1 MQCPC
6 CLSKTRR
13 QLLGIMAA
21 TAGGLLV
28 TRLSPSSAAPIKRGA
43 DVAVRSVD
51 IHAHYYPEE
60 FLHLLGSEGKAF
72 GGSYTRQETT
82 FSFATPAGGLG
93 PLPLKFIDV
102 QARLLDMDHSGVDV
116 QALSLSVPMVYWADR
131 QLNARL
137 ARAWNDAASTV
148 HRQHPQRFVV
158 LATLP
163 MLEADDAIAE
173 LERAAELPGVRG
185 VYMGTNIN
193 GLDLDNP
200 RFAPIFARI
209 EQLGL
214 PVFLHPQQTVGGT
227 RLSNYYLSNLLG
239 NPFDTAIAASHLILG
254 GVLDQYPQLHV
265 SLPHAGGALPILVG
279 RLDAGWTSRPETRR
293 LAQKP
298 SSYLTRFSYDTV
310 SHSGPV
316 LDYLIANVG
325 IDHLVLGSD
334 YCFDMGYEQP
344 VRFVESVGLGP
355 REKAAVLGVNAARIL
370 GLPA

>member
-1 MQCPC
+1 MQ
-6 CLSKTRR
+6 RR
-13 QLLGIMAA
+13 EPVAL
-21 TAGGLLV
+21 
-28 TRLSPSSAAPIKRGA
+28 TRLSPASAAPIKKGA
-43 DVAVRSVD
+43 DVPVRSVD

-60 FLHLLGSEGKAF
+60 FLHLLGSEGKTF
-72 GGSYTRQETT
+72 GASYTRQETT

-137 ARAWNDAASTV
+137 ARAWNDAASMV

-173 LERAAELPGVRG
+173 LEHAAELPGVRG

-200 RFAPIFARI
+200 RFAPVFARI

-214 PVFLHPQQTVGGT
+214 PVFLHPQQTVGGN

-279 RLDAGWTSRPETRR
+279 RLDAG
-293 LAQKP
+293 
-298 SSYLTRFSYDTV
+298 
-310 SHSGPV
+310 
-316 LDYLIANVG
+316 
-325 IDHLVLGSD
+325 
-334 YCFDMGYEQP
+334 
-344 VRFVESVGLGP
+344 
-355 REKAAVLGVNAARIL
+355 
-370 GLPA
+370 

>member
-1 MQCPC
+1 
-6 CLSKTRR
+6 
-13 QLLGIMAA
+13 MAA

-28 TRLSPSSAAPIKRGA
+28 TRLVPASAGSIKRGA
-43 DVAVRSVD
+43 DIPVRSVD

-60 FLHLLGSEGKAF
+60 FLHLLGGDGKAF
-72 GGSYTRQETT
+72 GGSYTRQENS

-102 QARLLDMDHSGVDV
+102 QARLLDMDRAGVDV

-148 HRQHPQRFVV
+148 HRQHPLRFVV

-163 MLEADDAIAE
+163 MLDVHDAIIE
-173 LERAAELPGVRG
+173 LERTAELPGVRG

-193 GLDLDNP
+193 GLDLDDP
-200 RFAPIFARI
+200 RFAPVFARI

-214 PVFLHPQQTVGGT
+214 PVFLHPQQTVGGS

-254 GVLDQYPQLHV
+254 GVLDRYPQLHV

-279 RLDAGWTSRPETRR
+279 RLDAGWNSRPETRR

-355 REKAAVLGVNAARIL
+355 REKAAVLGGNAARIL
-370 GLPA
+370 GLRG

>member
-1 MQCPC
+1 MECPC
-6 CLSKTRR
+6 CISKTRR
-13 QLLGIMAA
+13 QLLGMMAV

-28 TRLSPSSAAPIKRGA
+28 SRLAPASTGSIGKGT
-43 DVAVRSVD
+43 DTSMKSVD

-72 GGSYTRQETT
+72 GGSYTRQKKA
-82 FSFATPAGGLG
+82 FSFATPAGSLG
-93 PLPLKFIDV
+93 PLPLKFIDI
-102 QARLLDMDHSGVDV
+102 QARLKDMDSSGVDI

-131 QLNARL
+131 QLNARM
-137 ARAWNDAASTV
+137 ARVWNDAASAV

-163 MLEADDAIAE
+163 MLDAHDSITE
-173 LERAAELPGVRG
+173 LERVADLPGVRG
-185 VYMGTNIN
+185 IYMGTNIN
-193 GLDLDNP
+193 GLDLDDP
-200 RFAPIFARI
+200 RFAQIFARI

-214 PVFLHPQQTVGGT
+214 PVFLHPQQTVGGA
-227 RLSNYYLSNLLG
+227 RLSEYYLSNLLG

-254 GVLDQYPQLHV
+254 GVLDRHPQLHF

-310 SHSGPV
+310 SHSVPV
-316 LDYLIANVG
+316 LDFLIANVG

-344 VRFVESVGLGP
+344 VRFIENAGLGI
-355 REKAAVLGVNAARIL
+355 REKAAVIGGNAARIL
-370 GLPA
+370 RLPG